1 MKQVEG
7 DLIALARDGQF
18 DVIVHGCNCFH
29 NMGGGIARII
39 ARTFPEALAAD
50 RATPKGDPAK
60 LGTISQAT
68 VACGGHRLTV
78 VNAYTQFD
86 YQGPGPLVDYD
97 ALFRAFRAVAQAHS
111 GARIAYPM
119 IGAGLAGGDWAR
131 IAPLIETALDGLDH
145 SLVTLP

>member
-7 DLIALARDGQF
+7 DLIALARDGRF

-29 NMGGGIARII
+29 NMGGGIARVI

-50 RATPKGDPAK
+50 QATPKGNPAK
-60 LGTISQAT
+60 LGTISQAKVT
-68 VACGGHRLTV
+68 CGAHRLTV

-97 ALFRAFRAVAQAHS
+97 ALSRAFHAVAQAHS

-131 IAPLIETALDGLDH
+131 IAPLIDTALDGLDH
-145 SLVTLP
+145 TLVTLP